1 MPIEKN
7 YFSIAPLNDN
17 PLQSVSTDGI
27 TGGFSFKE
35 SNPIVKFSLPAV
47 EKLLETSTLV
57 LTGQFIVK
65 DSDNNEGFHDQNYDN
80 LDHDSQTRK
89 TLDDNGVEITGTEG
103 DMEKSTCCNIPNHGG
118 VHNVIDKVVIQ
129 TKKSNTELIN
139 IHNYPAYSSL
149 REAYTNNDEDYLWGV
164 PANRSL
170 GQGTHADSVNRRIQ
184 MIADKTAQDLKTNN
198 NKQLGVPFSLKL
210 DIDLFQSG
218 NIHLGQAYT
227 NGLMLTLHL
236 APDSSV
242 IFQRFRDKATTGDD
256 ATNSDLSNTMYV
268 LRNLKLE
275 GRYIVPTPQ
284 ELKAYQAQVPLN
296 SQLNLLNDIHAD
308 QDNIAYT
315 PQLNSV
321 KAMCNLYLDKDQ
333 TNNLSYQQNNF
344 RLPVGMKQVEHKKD
358 NLRFPFTYPIKAQP
372 NYESL
377 VELGAGSINP
387 NEMLKRENIM
397 GDVEIR
403 KHFERA
409 LLGGR
414 ESVRSSA
421 NMRRTKKN
429 LEFDYNDR
437 TNGIYNAGNAQ
448 VEGTAIPTTD
458 GVGNQLYPELLG
470 LGVDYTYGIGNSLNY
485 INRDYSNTVVSGVNA
500 GSTLLPVDR
509 RNKSEL
515 VQTFV
520 KHNATLN
527 LQTLVKTM

>member
-7 YFSIAPLNDN
+7 YFQISPLNDN
-17 PLQSVSTDGI
+17 PLQSSGANGVA
-27 TGGFSFKE
+27 GGFSFKE
-35 SNPIVKFSLPAV
+35 SNPIIKFSLPAV
-47 EKLLETSTLV
+47 EKLLETRTLV

-65 DSDNNEGFHDQNYDN
+65 QQDTDEGFRNPNYAN
-80 LDHDSQTRK
+80 LNE
-89 TLDDNGVEITGTEG
+89 DNGANIQKETA
-103 DMEKSTCCNIPNHGG
+103 CNIPNHGG

-129 TKKSNTELIN
+129 TKKTNTELIN

-164 PANRSL
+164 AANRSL
-170 GQGTHADSVNRRIQ
+170 AQGNHANEVNRRIQ
-184 MIADKTAQDLKTNN
+184 IIADKTAQDLKTNN
-198 NKQLGVPFSLKL
+198 NREIGVPFSIKL

-227 NGLMLTLHL
+227 NGLMLTIHL

-242 IFQRFRDKATTGDD
+242 LFQRFRDKGNQAANDL
-256 ATNSDLSNTMYV
+256 ANSMYC

-275 GRYIVPTPQ
+275 GRYIVPTPA
-284 ELKAYQAQVPLN
+284 ELKAYQAQIPLN

-308 QDNIAYT
+308 QDNISYT

-333 TNNLSYQQNNF
+333 TNNLAYQQANF
-344 RLPVGMKQVEHKKD
+344 RLPVGMKQIEHKKD
-358 NLRFPFTYPIKAQP
+358 NLRYPFTFPLKVQP

-377 VELGAGSINP
+377 VESGAGSINP
-387 NEMLKRENIM
+387 AQVLKRENIM
-397 GDVEIR
+397 GDLELR

-409 LLGGR
+409 LLGGM
-414 ESVRSSA
+414 EAKRSSA
-421 NMRRTKKN
+421 NLQRTANN
-429 LEFDYNDR
+429 LEFDYRDR
-437 TNGIYNAGNAQ
+437 TNGIYVAGNLGFK
-448 VEGTAIPTTD
+448 EGTAVAATS

-470 LGVDYTYGIGNSLNY
+470 LGVDYTYGVGNSLNY
-485 INRDYSNTVVSGVNA
+485 VNRDYSNTVHSGVNA

-520 KHNATLN
+520 KYNAALN

>member
-7 YFSIAPLNDN
+7 YFQISPLNDN
-17 PLQSVSTDGI
+17 PLQSSGSNGVA
-27 TGGFSFKE
+27 GGFSFKE
-35 SNPIVKFSLPAV
+35 SNPIIKFSLPAV
-47 EKLLETSTLV
+47 EKLLETRTLV

-65 DSDNNEGFHDQNYDN
+65 QQDTDEGFRNPNYAN
-80 LDHDSQTRK
+80 LNE
-89 TLDDNGVEITGTEG
+89 DNGANIQKETA
-103 DMEKSTCCNIPNHGG
+103 CNIPNHGG

-129 TKKSNTELIN
+129 TKKTNTELIN

-164 PANRSL
+164 AANRSL
-170 GQGTHADSVNRRIQ
+170 AQGNHANEINRRIQ
-184 MIADKTAQDLKTNN
+184 IIADKTAQDLKTNN
-198 NKQLGVPFSLKL
+198 NREIGVPFSVKL

-227 NGLMLTLHL
+227 NGLMLTIHL

-242 IFQRFRDKATTGDD
+242 LFQRFRDKGNQAANDL
-256 ATNSDLSNTMYV
+256 ANSMYC

-275 GRYIVPTPQ
+275 GRYIVPTPA
-284 ELKAYQAQVPLN
+284 ELKAYQAQIPLN

-308 QDNIAYT
+308 QDNISYT

-333 TNNLSYQQNNF
+333 TNNLAYQQPNF
-344 RLPVGMKQVEHKKD
+344 RLPVGMKQIEHKKD
-358 NLRFPFTYPIKAQP
+358 NLRFPFTYPLKVQP

-377 VELGAGSINP
+377 VESGAGSINP
-387 NEMLKRENIM
+387 TQVLKRENIM
-397 GDVEIR
+397 GDIEIR

-409 LLGGR
+409 LLGGM
-414 ESVRSSA
+414 EAKRSSA
-421 NMRRTKKN
+421 NLQRTANN
-429 LEFDYNDR
+429 LEFDYRDR
-437 TNGIYNAGNAQ
+437 TNGIYTAGNDGYK
-448 VEGTAIPTTD
+448 EGTAVAATS

-470 LGVDYTYGIGNSLNY
+470 LGVDYTYGVGNSLNY
-485 INRDYSNTVVSGVNA
+485 INRDYSNTVHSGVNA

-520 KHNATLN
+520 KYNAALN

>member
-7 YFSIAPLNDN
+7 YFSISPLNDN
-17 PLQSVSTDGI
+17 PLQSSGTNGVA
-27 TGGFSFKE
+27 GGFSFKE
-35 SNPIVKFSLPAV
+35 SNPIIKFSLPAI
-47 EKLLETSTLV
+47 EKLLETRTLV
-57 LTGQFIVK
+57 LSGQFIVK
-65 DSDNNEGFHDQNYDN
+65 QQDTDEGFRDPTYADLEN
-80 LDHDSQTRK
+80 
-89 TLDDNGVEITGTEG
+89 DNGASIAKETA
-103 DMEKSTCCNIPNHGG
+103 CNIPNHGG

-129 TKKSNTELIN
+129 TKKTNTELIN

-149 REAYTNNDEDYLWGV
+149 RQAYTNNDEDYLWGV
-164 PANRSL
+164 AANRTL
-170 GQGTHADSVNRRIQ
+170 AQGNHANEVNRRIQ
-184 MIADKTAQDLKTNN
+184 IIADKTAQDLKTNN
-198 NKQLGVPFSLKL
+198 NREIGVPFSLKL

-242 IFQRFRDKATTGDD
+242 LFQRFRDKATSGTG
-256 ATNSDLSNTMYV
+256 ATTMDLANSMYC

-284 ELKAYQAQVPLN
+284 ELKAYQAQIPLN

-308 QDNIAYT
+308 QDNISYT

-333 TNNLSYQQNNF
+333 TNNLAYQQTNF
-344 RLPVGMKQVEHKKD
+344 RLPVGFKQVEHKKD
-358 NLRFPFTYPIKAQP
+358 NLRFPFTFPLKSQP

-377 VELGAGSINP
+377 VELGSGSLNP
-387 NEMLKRENIM
+387 TQFLKRENIM
-397 GDVEIR
+397 GDIEIR

-409 LLGGR
+409 LLGGM
-414 ESVRSSA
+414 EAKRSSA
-421 NMRRTKKN
+421 NMTRTANN
-429 LEFDYNDR
+429 LEMDYRDR
-437 TNGIYNAGNAQ
+437 TNGIYTAGNAAI
-448 VEGTAIPTTD
+448 EGAAVSTAN

-470 LGVDYTYGIGNSLNY
+470 LGVDYTYGVGNSLNY
-485 INRDYSNTVVSGVNA
+485 INRDYSNTVHSGVNA
-500 GSTLLPVDR
+500 GSDLLPVDR

-520 KHNATLN
+520 KYNAALN

>member
-7 YFSIAPLNDN
+7 YFQISPLNDN
-17 PLQSVSTDGI
+17 PLQSSGANGVA
-27 TGGFSFKE
+27 GGFSFKE
-35 SNPIVKFSLPAV
+35 SNPIIKFSLPAV
-47 EKLLETSTLV
+47 EKMLETRTLV
-57 LTGQFIVK
+57 LSGQFIVK
-65 DSDNNEGFHDQNYDN
+65 QQDTDEGFRDPNYAN
-80 LDHDSQTRK
+80 MEN
-89 TLDDNGVEITGTEG
+89 DNGASITKEVA
-103 DMEKSTCCNIPNHGG
+103 CNIPNHGG

-129 TKKSNTELIN
+129 TKKTNTELIN

-164 PANRSL
+164 APNRSL
-170 GQGTHADSVNRRIQ
+170 AQGNHANEVNRRIQ
-184 MIADKTAQDLKTNN
+184 IIADKTAQDLKTNN
-198 NKQLGVPFSLKL
+198 NRELGVPFSIKL

-227 NGLMLTLHL
+227 NGLMLTIHL

-242 IFQRFRDKATTGDD
+242 LFQRFRDKGNQTANDL
-256 ATNSDLSNTMYV
+256 ANSMYC

-275 GRYIVPTPQ
+275 GRYIVPTPA
-284 ELKAYQAQVPLN
+284 EMSAYKAQIPLN

-308 QDNIAYT
+308 QDNISYT

-333 TNNLSYQQNNF
+333 TNNLAYQQTNF

-358 NLRFPFTYPIKAQP
+358 NLRFPFTFPLKSQP

-377 VELGAGSINP
+377 VELGEGSIDP
-387 NEMLKRENIM
+387 SQMLKRENIM
-397 GDVEIR
+397 GDLELR

-409 LLGGR
+409 LLGGM
-414 ESVRSSA
+414 EAKRSSA
-421 NMRRTKKN
+421 NMRRSVNN
-429 LEFDYNDR
+429 LEFDYRDR

-448 VEGTAIPTTD
+448 VEGTAVAATS

-470 LGVDYTYGIGNSLNY
+470 LGVDYTYGVGNSLNY
-485 INRDYSNTVVSGVNA
+485 INRDYSNTVHSGVNA

-520 KHNATLN
+520 KYNAALN

>member
-7 YFSIAPLNDN
+7 YFQISPLNDN
-17 PLQSVSTDGI
+17 PLQSSGANGVA
-27 TGGFSFKE
+27 GGFSFKE
-35 SNPIVKFSLPAV
+35 SNPIIKFSLPAV
-47 EKLLETSTLV
+47 EKLLETRTLV

-65 DSDNNEGFHDQNYDN
+65 QQDTDEGFRNPTYAN
-80 LDHDSQTRK
+80 LE
-89 TLDDNGVEITGTEG
+89 DDNGANIQKETA
-103 DMEKSTCCNIPNHGG
+103 CNIPNHGG

-129 TKKSNTELIN
+129 TKKTNTELIN

-164 PANRSL
+164 AANRSL
-170 GQGTHADSVNRRIQ
+170 AQGNHANEINRRIQ
-184 MIADKTAQDLKTNN
+184 IIADKTAQDLKTNN
-198 NKQLGVPFSLKL
+198 NREIGVPFSVKL

-227 NGLMLTLHL
+227 NGLMLTIHL

-242 IFQRFRDKATTGDD
+242 LFQRFRDKGNQAANDL
-256 ATNSDLSNTMYV
+256 ANSMYC

-275 GRYIVPTPQ
+275 GRYIVPTPA
-284 ELKAYQAQVPLN
+284 ELKAYQAQIPLN

-308 QDNIAYT
+308 QDNISYT

-333 TNNLSYQQNNF
+333 TNNLAYQQPNF
-344 RLPVGMKQVEHKKD
+344 RLPVGMKQIEHKKD
-358 NLRFPFTYPIKAQP
+358 NLRYPFTFPLKVQP

-377 VELGAGSINP
+377 VESGDGSINP
-387 NEMLKRENIM
+387 AQMLKRENIM
-397 GDVEIR
+397 GDLELR

-409 LLGGR
+409 LLGGM
-414 ESVRSSA
+414 EAKRSSA
-421 NMRRTKKN
+421 NLQRTKNN
-429 LEFDYNDR
+429 LEFDYRDR
-437 TNGIYNAGNAQ
+437 TNGIYTAGNDGYK
-448 VEGTAIPTTD
+448 EGTAVAATS

-470 LGVDYTYGIGNSLNY
+470 LGVDYTYGVGNSLNY
-485 INRDYSNTVVSGVNA
+485 VNRDYSNTVHSGVNA

-520 KHNATLN
+520 KYNAALN